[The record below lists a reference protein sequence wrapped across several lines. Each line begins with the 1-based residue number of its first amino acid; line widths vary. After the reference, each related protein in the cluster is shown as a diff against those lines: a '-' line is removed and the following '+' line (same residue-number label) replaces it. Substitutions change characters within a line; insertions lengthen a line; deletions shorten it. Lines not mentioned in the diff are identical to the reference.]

1 MSKKE
6 ELSRCD
12 VEFLRALATELN
24 NSQRSYVGMAKNE
37 IMKALANKL
46 SPSQVQTIIKFCLLC
61 READEVAERIKQDRV
76 NQINVAVKKYFD
88 YDNMLYEVP

>member
-46 SPSQVQTIIKFCLLC
+46 SPSQVQTIIKFYLLC